1 MKVHPAFWT
10 VVVVL
15 VTTSLV
21 AQGDLTNIHQLTT
34 APANARYEIVQS
46 EIAAKWT
53 FRLDRYTGHI
63 AQLVN
68 TKTNGTTW
76 EDMEVIELKPTLTPT
91 RARFQIFTS
100 GIAARHTFMMDTDTG
115 ESWVLVS
122 GKRKDAN
129 GSEQEVSLWQ
139 PFEK

>member
-1 MKVHPAFWT
+1 
-10 VVVVL
+10 
-15 VTTSLV
+15 
-21 AQGDLTNIHQLTT
+21 
-34 APANARYEIVQS
+34 
-46 EIAAKWT
+46 
-53 FRLDRYTGHI
+53 
-63 AQLVN
+63 
-68 TKTNGTTW
+68 
-76 EDMEVIELKPTLTPT
+76 MEVIELKPTLTPT